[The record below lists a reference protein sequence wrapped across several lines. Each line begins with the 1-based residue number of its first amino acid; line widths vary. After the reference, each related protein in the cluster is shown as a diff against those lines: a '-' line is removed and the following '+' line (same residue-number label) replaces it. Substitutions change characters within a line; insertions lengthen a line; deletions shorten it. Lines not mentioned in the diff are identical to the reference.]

1 MLQYTRNQR
10 TPMLEYEDSDC
21 VKGKWVQT
29 ISVFIIEE
37 CLLCDSIDNFLT
49 EKMYICRFRKIILS
63 TL

>member
-1 MLQYTRNQR
+1 
-10 TPMLEYEDSDC
+10 MLEYEDRDC

-49 EKMYICRFRKIILS
+49 EKNVYM
-63 TL
+63 